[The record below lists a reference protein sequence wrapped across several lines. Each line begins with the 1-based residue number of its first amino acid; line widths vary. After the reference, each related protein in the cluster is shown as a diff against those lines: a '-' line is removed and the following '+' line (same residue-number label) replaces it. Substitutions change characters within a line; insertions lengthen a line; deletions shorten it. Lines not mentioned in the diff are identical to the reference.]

1 MYLSELCGRLNQI
14 LREHGDMKV
23 VRPRDLR
30 IDGIKGTGLDNFANY
45 SSEDFSVIG
54 EYKQTEFP
62 DGSYV
67 ERKVGEKFIINVPL

>member
-23 VRPRDLR
+23 VRHRNLR
-30 IDGIKGTGLDNFANY
+30 IDGIIRNNLNNFVDY
-45 SSEDFSVIG
+45 SSENFGVISD
-54 EYKQTEFP
+54 YKQTEFP

-67 ERKVGEKFIINVPL
+67 ERKVGEKFIIDIPL